1 MQYRPLGTSGIEASI
16 VGLGTWVTGGGA
28 TPDSADD
35 NESVKAIHAA
45 LDRGVTLIDT
55 APSYGWGHSEEVVGK
70 AIQGRRDQVVIATKC
85 GIWWEDDR
93 GSYNG
98 KKDGRD
104 TYVSLRPDTITI
116 EVENSLKRLGVD
128 YIDLLQCHRP
138 AKPPEDTPIP
148 ETMACL
154 MDMKDRGKI
163 RAIGVSNMSL
173 EQLEAYRAAGDLA
186 SDQFRYS
193 MIFRN
198 PETDILPYC
207 AENNIATITY
217 MSLEQ
222 GLLTGKVGMD
232 RVFKEDDFRKNAGD
246 WLPWFKLEN
255 RQRLLDMFAGWTD
268 LTEKYCCTLAQLV
281 IAWTA
286 AQPGATHVLCGTRT
300 VEQGIEN
307 ADAGAVELDPDDIQ
321 RIRDDAIALGDPA

>member
-1 MQYRPLGTSGIEASI
+1 
-16 VGLGTWVTGGGA
+16 VTGGGD
-28 TPDSADD
+28 TWEGPDD

-93 GSYNG
+93 GSFNSN
-98 KKDGRD
+98 KDGRD

-116 EVENSLKRLGVD
+116 EVENSLRRLGVD
-128 YIDLLQCHRP
+128 CIDLLQCHRP
-138 AKPPEDTPIP
+138 AIEPENTPIP
-148 ETMACL
+148 ETMGCL
-154 MDMKDRGKI
+154 MDLKDQGKI
-163 RAIGVSNMSL
+163 RAIGVSNVSL
-173 EQLEAYRAAGDLA
+173 EQLEAYRSAGDLA

-193 MIFRN
+193 MLSRN
-198 PETDILPYC
+198 PEADILPYC

-217 MSLEQ
+217 FSLEQ

-232 RVFKEDDFRKNAGD
+232 RVFAEDDFRNNAGE

-255 RQRLLDMFAGWTD
+255 RQRLLDLFAGWAD
-268 LTEKYCCTLAQLV
+268 LTEKYGCTIAQLT

-286 AQPGATHVLCGTRT
+286 AQPGATHVLCGTRS
-300 VEQGIEN
+300 VDQGIEN
-307 ADAGAVELDPDDIQ
+307 AGAGAIELDPDDIQ
-321 RIRDDAIALGDPA
+321 RIRDEVIALGDPA

>member
-1 MQYRPLGTSGIEASI
+1 
-16 VGLGTWVTGGGA
+16 VTGVG
-28 TPDSADD
+28 ADD
-35 NESVKAIHAA
+35 SESVSAIHAA

-70 AIQGRRDQVVIATKC
+70 AIHGRRDQVVIATKC

-93 GSYNG
+93 GSYNS
-98 KKDGRD
+98 KKDGKD

-128 YIDLLQCHRP
+128 HIDLLQCHRP
-138 AKPPEDTPIP
+138 AKPPEDTPIS

-154 MDMKDRGKI
+154 MALKDQGKI
-163 RAIGVSNMSL
+163 RAIGVSNVSI
-173 EQLEAYRAAGDLA
+173 EQLEAYHTAGDVA

-193 MIFRN
+193 MIFRK
-198 PETDILPYC
+198 PEADILPYC
-207 AENNIATITY
+207 AERNIATITY
-217 MSLEQ
+217 FSLEQ
-222 GLLTGKVGMD
+222 GLLSGKVGMD
-232 RVFKEDDFRKNAGD
+232 RVFKEDDFRKNAGE

-255 RQRLLDMFAGWTD
+255 RQRLLDMFDGWAD
-268 LTEKYCCTLAQLV
+268 LQERYRCTIAQLV

-300 VEQGIEN
+300 VEQGIQN
-307 ADAGAVELDPDDIQ
+307 AGAGALELGTDDIQ
-321 RIRDDAIALGDPA
+321 RIRADVIDLGDPA